1 MTTEKQL
8 TVIDLTEKE
17 MHGLVRTYLRD
28 RGRKV
33 KDYDDFVQ
41 DVWVF
46 ILTSKKKDHC
56 FDDRNHLK
64 NWVKCMID
72 WHFRTV
78 ARNFMQ
84 GKQLKTTEITEAL
97 ENTKPAPD
105 KDTLWDIEYY
115 VEKHLTPRHK
125 TLFQLSLQGA
135 TLHEMGEVIGASAQ
149 RAHVNLEEMHSKL
162 QRAFGKEQR
171 LV

>member
-1 MTTEKQL
+1 
-8 TVIDLTEKE
+8 
-17 MHGLVRTYLRD
+17 
-28 RGRKV
+28 
-33 KDYDDFVQ
+33 
-41 DVWVF
+41 
-46 ILTSKKKDHC
+46 
-56 FDDRNHLK
+56 
-64 NWVKCMID
+64 MID
-72 WHFRTV
+72 WHYRTV
-78 ARNFMQ
+78 VRNFMQ
-84 GKQLKTTEITEAL
+84 GKTLQTTEITEAL